1 MLAPCCRCPWS
12 LWPCQHELRQRL
24 QRSSG
29 AAHGPQTQHKD
40 AACIV
45 GAPGSGSPGANCSR
59 CVFALPWARRAPTP
73 RGAHCGRTLGHP
85 QHARHLY
92 FALQLQALRCA
103 TCAPSSG
110 CWRARCPIA
119 RAHRRGHATAGPSRA
134 RREPGTPQPCTRACG
149 GTLNRETCLLAGCS
163 PPAPRDGRPQAALT
177 LRIALDLR
185 PTAGNPFFRFTY
197 PLQPLLAILLRDNS
211 LGPDRQVA
219 RLTSLFAVLGQIL

>member
-1 MLAPCCRCPWS
+1 MYSWS
-12 LWPCQHELRQRL
+12 SRTPYWGQ
-24 QRSSG
+24 
-29 AAHGPQTQHKD
+29 A
-40 AACIV
+40 
-45 GAPGSGSPGANCSR
+45 APGSGSPGANCSR

-119 RAHRRGHATAGPSRA
+119 REHRREHATAGPSRA

-149 GTLNRETCLLAGCS
+149 GTLNRETCLLAGCA

-177 LRIALDLR
+177 PRIALDLR
-185 PTAGNPFFRFTY
+185 PTAGNPIFRFTY
-197 PLQPLLAILLRDNS
+197 S
-211 LGPDRQVA
+211 
-219 RLTSLFAVLGQIL
+219 